1 MCEKYDETDFHRN
14 RPNIMNKKDMTL
26 TEILDKLPAEIGNY
40 ALTIT
45 KYFDPEQECKMW
57 SMGYED
63 CDGFLLGGTD
73 IINADFEDGVR
84 DLYEWLCRDGHVYTE
99 ADQLLAHMMGD
110 PVEYIDELID
120 SIKK

>member
-1 MCEKYDETDFHRN
+1 
-14 RPNIMNKKDMTL
+14 MTL
-26 TEILDKLPAEIGNY
+26 PELLNQLPAEIGSY

-45 KYFDPEQECKMW
+45 KYFDPEQEQLMW
-57 SMGYED
+57 SMAYED
-63 CDGFLLGGTD
+63 GDGFVLGGTD

-110 PVEYIDELID
+110 PVAEVDKLID
-120 SIKK
+120 SITL